1 MPRLTSDSI
10 NKIYQD
16 SLGNEYLVLQ
26 VVTSCCRMPYYL
38 LNELGTPNNY
48 PYDSLGR
55 RLDHRFISDTESKFN
70 LNMEITNE

>member
-1 MPRLTSDSI
+1 MNLTSESI
-10 NKIYQD
+10 NKFYFD
-16 SLGNEYLVLQ
+16 YLGNEYLVLQ
-26 VVTSCCRMPYYL
+26 IVTSCCRMPYYL

-70 LNMEITNE
+70 LNMEVTNE